1 MAANR
6 KMMTTCLLDN
16 IGPIQNLICKKISD
30 GESVLVTGSL
40 GSGKS
45 TLLQYL
51 EQNIDDYC
59 KITTKKQGDQ
69 VLLFWREQ
77 SAVIGRYN
85 GGVMQPVLAGFAL
98 GIRAVKQFLNSSS
111 PLMIIDEIGFLES
124 RASDYLDVIESVI
137 NTRQI
142 CIVHRKDRNALRDS
156 WFNMI
161 DNAIDLDD
169 Y

>member
-1 MAANR
+1 
-6 KMMTTCLLDN
+6 MTDNQKTTSTGIFDKVGHIQDLL
-16 IGPIQNLICKKISD
+16 IKKISA

-77 SAVIGRYN
+77 SAVIGRYD
-85 GGVMQPVLAGFAL
+85 GSVMQPVLAGFAL
-98 GIRAVKQFLNSSS
+98 GIRAVEQFLNSSS

-124 RASDYLDVIESVI
+124 HASDYLDVIESVI
-137 NTRQI
+137 STRQI

-156 WFNMI
+156 WFDMI